1 MNRFNLKL
9 CSKDFNSRDYY
20 TNIRKALLA
29 GYFMQVAYLDNSGH
43 YLTMKENLVVNLHP
57 SNCLDHKAKWVIY
70 NECVLTNKKK
80 TFIRT
85 VTDVRGEWL
94 VGIAPHYYDLDNFPQ
109 CEAKQL
115 LEKLYK
121 KKEQHK
127 RLIR

>member
-29 GYFMQVAYLDNSGH
+29 GYFMQ
-43 YLTMKENLVVNLHP
+43 VVNLHP